1 MDNLFLR
8 KKIELVSLFF
18 VVVGALNWGLV
29 SLGFNLVEFIARYT
43 FSSLETVVYV
53 IVGISAL
60 VHIVSRN
67 YYLPFLGD
75 AAFPCGSMVEKIP
88 VNANT
93 EVKIQVA
100 PKTNVIYWATETH
113 DEIMKNPWLAYEE
126 FSNAGVVR
134 SDVNGVAVLK
144 FRKPSG
150 YKVGHKTLEPHVH
163 YRVCKHPGMLEA
175 VKTVYM

>member
-1 MDNLFLR
+1 MNNLFIK
-8 KKIELVSLFF
+8 KKIEMVTLFL

-29 SLGFNLVEFIARYT
+29 ALGFNLVEFLAKYT
-43 FSSLETVVYV
+43 FASLETIVYGL
-53 IVGISAL
+53 VGISAL
-60 VHIVSRN
+60 LHIFSRN

-75 AAFPCGSMVEKIP
+75 TAFPCGSMVEKVP

-93 EVKIQVA
+93 QVKIQVA

-113 DEIMKNPWLAYEE
+113 DDVVQNPWLAYDE

-150 YKVGHKTLEPHVH
+150 YKVGSKTLEPHVH
-163 YRVCKHPGMLEA
+163 YRVCQHPGMLGA
-175 VKTVYM
+175 IQTVFM